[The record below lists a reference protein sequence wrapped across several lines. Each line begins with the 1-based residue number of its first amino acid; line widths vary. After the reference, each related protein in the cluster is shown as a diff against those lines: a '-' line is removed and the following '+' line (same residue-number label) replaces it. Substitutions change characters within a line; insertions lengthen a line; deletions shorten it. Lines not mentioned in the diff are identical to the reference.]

1 VSENLDLV
9 RSIYADWE
17 RGDFSRTDWA
27 DPELDYVVPDG
38 PAPGRW
44 RGLAEIGQATHD
56 ILNAWDDFRF
66 VADEYRELD
75 RERILVLDH
84 NSGRGK
90 VSGMAIDDTR
100 AAGAQLF
107 RLHHGRVV
115 HLVAYWDRERA
126 LADLGLEE

>member
-9 RSIYADWE
+9 RSLYADWE

-27 DPELDYVVPDG
+27 HPEIEYVVPDG

-44 RGLAEIGQATHD
+44 RGLAEIAQATHD
-56 ILNAWDDFRF
+56 ILSAWDDFRF

-75 RERILVLDH
+75 RERVLVLDH

-90 VSGMAIDDTR
+90 ASGVAIGDTR

-107 RLHHGRVV
+107 SLDQGKVAR
-115 HLVAYWDRERA
+115 LVAYWDRDRA